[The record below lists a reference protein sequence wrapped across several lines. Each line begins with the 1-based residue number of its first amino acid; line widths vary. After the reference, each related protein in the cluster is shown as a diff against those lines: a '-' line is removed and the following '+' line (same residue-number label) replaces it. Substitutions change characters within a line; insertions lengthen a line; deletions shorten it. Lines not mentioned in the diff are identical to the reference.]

1 MSNFTEG
8 NFTLEDLNN
17 DMRKKLLAPLVY
29 LIVLTIIGIPGNI
42 LVIII
47 FQQYKK
53 DVFRTIILNL
63 ALVDIVFCV
72 IGIPFNIVRILY
84 YYTFKITWICQV
96 AAGILD
102 FGIMY
107 SSHLLMLLSIHRF
120 RQICTPLKS
129 QITLKSV
136 KYFVLCCIL
145 IGLTLSA
152 PQIAVLQP
160 LEKIQLTNNITG
172 LTCAV
177 TWKDSPPYWRAYNF
191 FLTGLF
197 LSYASILFVIYTYIG
212 KKIIFAH
219 RTRQKTTASASV
231 TETLSNKMTKIA
243 FTVSVVFAISYLPLF
258 INELVSKGVNQA
270 ELSSIQFATLKI
282 TERSYLINHVAN
294 PFIYAAFDNRFRH
307 HLKTLCRCTNSTSQ
321 NNRNADSNNI
331 YVVNL

>member
-1 MSNFTEG
+1 MRNYTEG
-8 NFTLEDLNN
+8 NFTLEELNN

-29 LIVLTIIGIPGNI
+29 LLVLTSIGIPGNI
-42 LVIII
+42 FVIFI
-47 FQQYKK
+47 FKQYKK

-96 AAGILD
+96 FVGVLD

-107 SSHLLMLLSIHRF
+107 STHLLMLLSIHRF

-129 QITLKSV
+129 QITQKNV
-136 KYFVLCCIL
+136 KYFVLCCSF

-172 LTCAV
+172 LICAV
-177 TWKDSPPYWRAYNF
+177 TWKDSPTYWRAYNF

-197 LSYASILFVIYTYIG
+197 LSYASILFAIYTLIG

-219 RTRQKTTASASV
+219 RARQKTSAAITA

-258 INELVSKGVNQA
+258 INELVSKGVIQS
-270 ELSSIQFATLKI
+270 ELTPLQFATLKI

-294 PFIYAAFDNRFRH
+294 PFIYAAFDHRFRH
-307 HLKTLCRCTNSTSQ
+307 KLKTLCRCTKNTSQ
-321 NNRNADSNNI
+321 NNQNVDFNNI
-331 YVVNL
+331 YIVNL